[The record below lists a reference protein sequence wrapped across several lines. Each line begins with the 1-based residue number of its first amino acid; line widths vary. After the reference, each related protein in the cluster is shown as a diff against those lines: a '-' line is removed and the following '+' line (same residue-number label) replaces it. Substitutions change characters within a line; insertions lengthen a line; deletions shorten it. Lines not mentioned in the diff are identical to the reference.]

1 MQSRHAT
8 ILLLTAFAIACTV
21 VVPFVGIGASWRE
34 CDTQAMSLSMATESF
49 DVLRPRVDWRGD
61 TDGGVESEMPLY
73 QALVAALLLLVGDT
87 DWPGRVV
94 SLGSTLLAAL
104 ALHDILRRAAGS
116 HAAATAGIVAFLA
129 SGAAVLTACRVMPD
143 AASLCAALWGWNLL
157 DRWLRGGANHLLWLA
172 TLCTTAGCLA
182 KPTSLQV
189 VLVQAGWVLATAP
202 VMRWRPAVLTHLA
215 VPCIATLGWLLHAHG
230 IHQETGLTFGV
241 LAEGDSKV
249 PDLDHLLAP
258 GLHYA
263 LARNA
268 LLFGPGVA
276 GYAAFAVLLL
286 YRRVRAVDAVVLVPV
301 GLALFATMRYS
312 ATAEAGPHYHL
323 WAAVGGGW
331 AVARCWSE
339 FPSRRLHWALG
350 LALLGTAVASL
361 LRERTFRLEAAS
373 SPVLLVAAAVRDTTA
388 PHELVAVRSAKLAHD
403 AFWDRPNN
411 HEDPIV
417 LYHARRKGWVLPR
430 DGWHP
435 DRLGELR
442 TRGCRVL
449 VDQAV
454 WDPAVQVREW
464 LGTHASEVWASEQA
478 SVHRLRP

>member
-8 ILLLTAFAIACTV
+8 ILLLTACAVACTV
-21 VVPFVGIGASWRE
+21 VVPFAGIGASWRE
-34 CDTQAMSLSMATESF
+34 CDTQSMSLSMATESF
-49 DVLRPRVDWRGD
+49 DVFRPRVDWRGD

-73 QALVAALLLLVGDT
+73 QAVVAALLQVVGDVE
-87 DWPGRVV
+87 WPGRVV
-94 SLGSTLLAAL
+94 SLVSTLLAAL
-104 ALHDILRRAAGS
+104 ALHGILERASGSRAAAAAGS
-116 HAAATAGIVAFLA
+116 AAFLA

-143 AASLCAALWGWNLL
+143 AASLCAALWGWNLM
-157 DRWLRGGANHLLWLA
+157 DRWLRGGPWHLLWLA

-202 VMRWRPAVLTHLA
+202 LLRWRPAVLTHLA
-215 VPCIATLGWLLHAHG
+215 VPCIATLGWMLHAHG
-230 IHQETGLTFGV
+230 IHRETGLTFGV

-286 YRRVRAVDAVVLVPV
+286 CRRLRAVDVVVLVPF

-312 ATAEAGPHYHL
+312 ASADAGPHYHL

-350 LALLGTAVASL
+350 LALLGTAFASL
-361 LRERTFRLEAAS
+361 LRERMFRVEAVS
-373 SPVLLVAAAVRDTTA
+373 SPVLQVAAALRQATA
-388 PHELVAVRSAKLAHD
+388 PHELVAVRSAKLARD
-403 AFWDRPNN
+403 VFWDRPNN

-417 LYHARRKGWVLPR
+417 LHHARRKGWVVPR

-435 DRLGELR
+435 ERLEDLR
-442 TRGCRVL
+442 NRGCRVL
-449 VDQAV
+449 VDQAL
-454 WDPAVQVREW
+454 WDPAAAADGW
-464 LGTHASEVWASEQA
+464 MDSHATEVWASAEG
-478 SVHRLRP
+478 SIHRLTR